1 MQISVS
7 DAKARLTE
15 LLRRAEEGEDI
26 VLTRYGQPVAR
37 LAPIVAERNRKARLA
52 NLKVM
57 RQQDRTKAAIGP
69 GGCRHPGISFSARIS
84 CPNDRAAQQG
94 FVHDTGERRLYPL

>member
-15 LLRRAEEGEDI
+15 LLRRAEAGEDI
-26 VLTRYGQPVAR
+26 VLTRHGQPPPGSR
-37 LAPIVAERNRKARLA
+37 PSWLRKTGKRGSPILRRCAK
-52 NLKVM
+52 K
-57 RQQDRTKAAIGP
+57 TGP
-69 GGCRHPGISFSARIS
+69 GRRLGGAARHPGISFSARIA

>member
-26 VLTRYGQPVAR
+26 VLTRYGQPVSPRASWLSKTGSPAR
-37 LAPIVAERNRKARLA
+37 P
-52 NLKVM
+52 
-57 RQQDRTKAAIGP
+57 
-69 GGCRHPGISFSARIS
+69 S
-84 CPNDRAAQQG
+84 
-94 FVHDTGERRLYPL
+94 